1 MTSTQDPMAAYARL
15 VGPGG
20 PFEMVEEDVRGT
32 RLPVY
37 RNRAKALHEIL
48 ADSVKHGERTYI
60 ATADE
65 RVTYAQ
71 HAQRV
76 SSLAH
81 ALAEVH
87 GVKKGDRVVI
97 SAANTIEWVESF
109 WAVVSLGAVAV
120 AFNAWWSDPEVAHG
134 VELTTPVLA
143 IADAK
148 RTAALRQHGLPVLSI
163 EADVPTLRA
172 AHPDAPLP
180 SADVDEDDPAVL
192 IFTSG
197 TSGRP
202 KGATHSHRNL
212 LAVIEFHRMNDEL
225 MAAFGNPMDARDRSY
240 LLVSPLFHI
249 ASLHNLVVP
258 RLATGSKVALH
269 LGAFDVERIY
279 ALIEKERVTNWGAVP
294 TMASRMLDSTVSDK
308 YDLSS
313 LTAFS
318 LASAPSSESLK
329 QRLRDNLPFAT
340 ALVDSYGMTETCT
353 GVATATPADLAESP
367 GTLGRPTYGVQVEIR
382 DPLDRRL
389 GPGEEGEVCVRSTY
403 NMLGYWRNEE
413 ATESTIRE
421 DGWLHTGDLGEL
433 DEQGRLRLSSRRS
446 DLIIRGGEN
455 VYPVEIE
462 NVLTEHPDVVE
473 CMVFGVPHD
482 DLGQEVSVVVV
493 HGETIPTVEDLTAY
507 VKQALAYYKVP
518 SHWHLTT
525 RPLVRNATGK
535 VARAA
540 VLADV

>member
-20 PFEMVEEDVRGT
+20 PFEMVEEDVLGN

-48 ADSVKHGERTYI
+48 AESAKHGDRTYI

-65 RVTYAQ
+65 QVSYAE
-71 HAQRV
+71 HASRV
-76 SSLAH
+76 SSLAK
-81 ALAEVH
+81 ALAEEH

-97 SAANTIEWVESF
+97 SGANSIEWVESF
-109 WAVVSLGAVAV
+109 WAVVALGAIAV
-120 AFNAWWSDPEVAHG
+120 AFNAWWSDREVEHG
-134 VELTTPVLA
+134 IELTTPMLA
-143 IADAK
+143 VADAK
-148 RTAALRQHGLPVLSI
+148 RTAALAQHGVPVLSM
-163 EADVPTLRA
+163 EEDVPALRA
-172 AHPDAPLP
+172 AHPEAPLP
-180 SADVDEDDPAVL
+180 SGDVDEDDPAVL

-197 TSGRP
+197 TSGKP

-212 LAVIEFHRMNDEL
+212 LAVVEYHRMNDEL
-225 MAAFGNPMDARDRSY
+225 MAAFGDPTDARDRSY
-240 LLVSPLFHI
+240 LLASPLFHI

-258 RLATGSKVALH
+258 RLATGSKVAMNV
-269 LGAFDVERIY
+269 GSFDVERIY

-294 TMASRMLDSTVSDK
+294 TMASRMLDSAVSDK

-329 QRLRDNLPFAT
+329 QKLRENLPFAA
-340 ALVDSYGMTETCT
+340 ALVDSYGLTETCT

-367 GTLGRPTYGVQVEIR
+367 GTLGRPSYGVQLEIR
-382 DPLDRRL
+382 DPMDRPL
-389 GPGEEGEVCVRSTY
+389 GPGQEGEVCVRSTY

-413 ATESTIRE
+413 ATHDTIRE

-455 VYPVEIE
+455 VYPVEVE
-462 NVLTEHPDVVE
+462 HVLTDHPDVIE

-482 DLGQEVSVVVV
+482 DLGQEVSAVVV
-493 HGETIPTVEDLTAY
+493 HGENAPTVEELTAY
-507 VKQALAYYKVP
+507 VKQALAYFKVP
-518 SHWHLTT
+518 VHWHLTT
-525 RPLVRNATGK
+525 TPLVRNATGK